1 MLSYKAFKGG
11 ICMIIANRIN
21 THFTNLIGDENLANA
36 YFLNKSIDDFSVE
49 RLHDLEKKYDS
60 ASKKYNFVAQ
70 LLSVS
75 KFIGTDSLIKKS
87 ALRLEKE
94 HKRLLSVKNELEVFE
109 SNLAYFI
116 LSGKITSLDELGFSS
131 EYVTELLEKK
141 KKELNNSTVEYSY
154 DESTGRTYQVINSK
168 YLALSH
174 TPDVVADKVRQ
185 NRKQVVGE
193 KSLII
198 R

>member
-1 MLSYKAFKGG
+1 MTIKDK
-11 ICMIIANRIN
+11 IN
-21 THFTNLIGDENLANA
+21 THFTSLMGDKTLANA

-60 ASKKYNFVAQ
+60 VSKKYNFVAQ

-75 KFIGTDSLIKKS
+75 IFVGAESLIKKT

-94 HKRLLSVKNELEVFE
+94 RKRLLSTKSELEIFE

-116 LSGKITSLDELGFSS
+116 LSGKITSLDELGFSG

-154 DESTGRTYQVINSK
+154 DESTGRTYQVINGK